1 MERHRQRV
9 QYDVCMLTCAHTK
22 LRCVFAL
29 VCNDSLCNASDRD
42 LVVALPNTDHCEAA
56 AVAIQ
61 GQWPGVQQL
70 NCWPHVA
77 RKARENGVEEQFQ
90 ALQRCTTFTQFAA
103 IHAVMVAGMTAE
115 GLPLKQVRCVEVTKG
130 VKMPVTD
137 WRVRDYE
144 LGLKGTVSPLTS
156 WGELRSKYLN
166 LEKVERRRLPGPG
179 REDYVPDLPS
189 MPPTWQ
195 NLGVEVA
202 APNPSSSSSCPQPS
216 SCDSSALGEAAATP
230 VSASDASLAAAV
242 TTVTTPPTTPTRMS
256 LREGSD
262 RQLLAEEL
270 DLNEGDGEDH
280 KQGADEIIAK
290 DPAQSD
296 DDDRSEDERPSALEA
311 DASSEGAVGDDV
323 VAAGVRQQHTVAAPN
338 RQMYTNA
345 SKYQCTC
352 SGYWRTVMC
361 SHIVLY
367 EALLKERNLAVD
379 LAKLPERKKGRPK
392 APQGRYG
399 RYPTSQSQG
408 VGAQECASSSTTAAA
423 STGNRGRKRRSKDQA
438 PEATTSAA
446 GRRRGGRGG
455 DEGAGSCDGDRIR
468 AAEAGSTNGL
478 PRPHPIP
485 PVAGATTTVGGTG
498 EALPCDFTNAYAHT

>member
-115 GLPLKQVRCVEVTKG
+115 GLPLKQVRCVEVTYGTQRWRGFFRGATGVPGFTPTNNPLESTNKAFKHSDCRYGLRLSTEMLLLKQLPEAFRCLSEKKGGHIPFNNKYGLVQGWMVEVAAAVEKQPQYYMHVGQALYVDATKG

-256 LREGSD
+256 
-262 RQLLAEEL
+262 
-270 DLNEGDGEDH
+270 
-280 KQGADEIIAK
+280 K
-290 DPAQSD
+290 
-296 DDDRSEDERPSALEA
+296 
-311 DASSEGAVGDDV
+311 
-323 VAAGVRQQHTVAAPN
+323 
-338 RQMYTNA
+338 
-345 SKYQCTC
+345 
-352 SGYWRTVMC
+352 
-361 SHIVLY
+361 
-367 EALLKERNLAVD
+367 
-379 LAKLPERKKGRPK
+379 
-392 APQGRYG
+392 
-399 RYPTSQSQG
+399 
-408 VGAQECASSSTTAAA
+408 
-423 STGNRGRKRRSKDQA
+423 
-438 PEATTSAA
+438 
-446 GRRRGGRGG
+446 
-455 DEGAGSCDGDRIR
+455 
-468 AAEAGSTNGL
+468 
-478 PRPHPIP
+478 
-485 PVAGATTTVGGTG
+485 
-498 EALPCDFTNAYAHT
+498 